1 MFEQDYIMRIIK
13 EIIRVILKLLFNFE
27 ADAPTEEL
35 INQIEQK
42 ENLNHLISLADN
54 GNINEAENELFEL
67 ASGKDMENL
76 KTALLFY
83 AYLNDKTDDFLNQNN
98 FSREEIKEGLKN
110 LISKYGFG
118 GITDLIT

>member
-1 MFEQDYIMRIIK
+1 MRIIK
-13 EIIRVILKLLFNFE
+13 EIIRVILKLLFNFD
-27 ADAPTEEL
+27 AGAPTEEL

-42 ENLNHLISLADN
+42 ENLDYLMDLADS
-54 GNINEAENELFEL
+54 GNINEAENELWEL
-67 ASGKDMENL
+67 TSDRDMENL

-83 AYLNDKTDDFLNQNN
+83 SYLNDKTDDFLNENN

-110 LISKYGFG
+110 LISKYGLG